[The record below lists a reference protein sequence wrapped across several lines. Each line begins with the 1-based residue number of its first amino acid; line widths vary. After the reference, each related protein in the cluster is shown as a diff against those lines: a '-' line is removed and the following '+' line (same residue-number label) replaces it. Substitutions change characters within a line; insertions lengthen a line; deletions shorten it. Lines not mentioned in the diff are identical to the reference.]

1 MVIIETPIFTRQLL
15 AILSDDEYREL
26 QKGLLGHPEA
36 GKVIPGSGG
45 LRKLR
50 WAFDGRGKR
59 GGVRLIYYWFTAQGS
74 LLLLFIYPKNVQD
87 DLTPDQLRQLKRI
100 VEEEYHER

>member
-1 MVIIETPIFTRQLL
+1 MVIIETPIFTKQLAATLPDDDYRQLQQTL
-15 AILSDDEYREL
+15 VGQPA
-26 QKGLLGHPEA
+26 A

-50 WAFDGRGKR
+50 WFAEGRGKR
-59 GGVRLIYYWFTAQGS
+59 GGTRLIYYWFTAQGI

-87 DLTPDQLRQLKRI
+87 DLTPDQLRQLKKI
-100 VEEEYHER
+100 VEEEYHEG